1 MELGVARFLEMF
13 EERFGRRVTTL
24 LLGALAI
31 AAAAWAVQ
39 TTIEAAVYVYRL
51 FKSADL
57 IAALRK
63 ESAASHL
70 IVFGI
75 QMAVT
80 YVALWAIW
88 RWFFGR
94 KLREFRGT
102 MDARMA
108 EIREAQKKF
117 DQAMA
122 TRQSIDV
129 AIKEAD
135 AAFGKLLE
143 ATRVL
148 QAITEKA
155 KTLPPGE
162 PSSDGKP

>member
-1 MELGVARFLEMF
+1 
-13 EERFGRRVTTL
+13 
-24 LLGALAI
+24 
-31 AAAAWAVQ
+31 
-39 TTIEAAVYVYRL
+39 
-51 FKSADL
+51 
-57 IAALRK
+57 
-63 ESAASHL
+63 
-70 IVFGI
+70 
-75 QMAVT
+75 MAVT